1 MSINKF
7 IQDFGLLTNYLGLD
21 ESSFYYING
30 TYLIIYREN
39 DDFTDVEKYKIEEWI
54 ESRDKFFDEY
64 KIEENRITFKNLS
77 WQQERKK

>member
-7 IQDFGLLTNYLGLD
+7 VEAFGFLTHYLGLD

-39 DDFTDVEKYKIEEWI
+39 DDFTDVEKCRIEEWI
-54 ESRDKFFDEY
+54 EKWIERKGKFFDEY
-64 KIEENRITFKNLS
+64 KIEENRITIKNLS
-77 WQQERKK
+77 WQD

>member
-1 MSINKF
+1 MICKF
-7 IQDFGLLTNYLGLD
+7 IESFGLLNYLGLD

-39 DDFTDVEKYKIEEWI
+39 DDFTDVERYKIEEWI

-64 KIEENRITFKNLS
+64 KIEENRITFKNIS
-77 WQQERKK
+77 WQD